1 MNLNKFRNTSENPYL
16 DKKTCNVKIPRQVPQ
31 NVNTIR
37 SNVNIPRQILPI
49 NRQRENTEY
58 YHDGALGV
66 GSLCVWGGGAL
77 AAYTW
82 RGHWEGTLG
91 RGSRS
96 EQRDRALGGG
106 TGKAKHKN

>member
-66 GSLCVWGGGAL
+66 GSLCVWGGGGSGRVHL
-77 AAYTW
+77 
-82 RGHWEGTLG
+82 EG
-91 RGSRS
+91 
-96 EQRDRALGGG
+96 ALGGDSRKG
-106 TGKAKHKN
+106 L